1 MKKLAQAIDKNRVT
15 INAQVLMLY
24 AQKMQ
29 KMHSILAKC
38 VPGMQEKSS
47 ENLSN

>member
-24 AQKMQ
+24 AQK
-29 KMHSILAKC
+29 KMHSIFAKC
-38 VPGMQEKSS
+38 VPEMQEKSFG
-47 ENLSN
+47 NLSN